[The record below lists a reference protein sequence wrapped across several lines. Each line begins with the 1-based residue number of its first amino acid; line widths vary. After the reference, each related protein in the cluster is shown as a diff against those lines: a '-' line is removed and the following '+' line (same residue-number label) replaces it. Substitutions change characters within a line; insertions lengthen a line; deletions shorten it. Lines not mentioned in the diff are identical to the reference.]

1 MFKNYL
7 KLTFR
12 NLLKHKVFSLI
23 NIAGLAIGIACSI
36 LIILF
41 VTFELSYDK
50 FHHKADRIYRLA
62 VRALIGDTKIKQT
75 FSSAITFK
83 MLLQDFPEIQQ
94 GVKFLNIRNAI
105 VNLDEKVFYESDVL
119 AVDAN
124 FFDVFSFRLVKG
136 SPGTVLSQ
144 PNSVVITEE
153 IAYKYFGE
161 KNVVGKILKIEF
173 PEIPGIRDFEITGIS
188 ENVPG
193 NSHFRYN
200 LLISS
205 ASFPDALNNTGWT
218 TNIFISYILLKEGA
232 SRKELEAKLPEFT
245 RKYMGGD
252 RFDQW
257 VARGNYWEYFLQP
270 LTEIHLHSDLSGEF
284 EPNGSAAYVYIF
296 LVVAVFIL
304 LIACINFM
312 NLTTAKSAARA
323 KEVGLRK
330 VVGSSRS
337 NLVKQF
343 LGESII
349 ISFIALAL
357 AIVLVECLLPVY
369 SNFIGRQLE
378 IHYFD
383 NFIVI
388 PSLFALALLVGLLSG
403 SYPAF
408 FISAFKPVSVLKGKL
423 KEGAK
428 SSWLRNT
435 LVIFQY
441 SISIILIIGTT
452 VVYKQLS
459 FIQNERLGFDKEHV
473 IVIKNP
479 QALSGNINPF
489 KEKLLQYPGVQ
500 KVSISHDVP
509 GKGTMNIGF
518 GAEEVKEGLPLN
530 LYCCDPGFKD
540 VMKLEMAQGRFF
552 SHDYPTDSSAVII
565 NEAALKVLGYDHPIN
580 KKLNDWLDPQGTFH
594 VIGVVKDFHYE
605 SMHQKVRPMGLFFLN
620 GTYKWPPNYISV
632 RLNPGNVS
640 QTIQRIE
647 NTWSAFSPKLPLEYS
662 FLDEDYDR
670 LYKNEQ
676 QTQQLFMVFSFL
688 AIFIACLGLL
698 GLASFMAQQRTKEIG
713 IRKALGATVNHIAVM
728 LSKDFTK
735 WVLLANL
742 AAWPVAYLAMH
753 KWLQDFA
760 YRIEISW
767 WMFVFA
773 GVLAFIIALL
783 TVSFQV
789 VRAARKNP
797 VDSLQYE

>member
-12 NLLKHKVFSLI
+12 NLLKHKVFSFI

-41 VTFELSYDK
+41 VTSELSYDK

-62 VRALIGDTKIKQT
+62 VKGLVSNTKIKHPL
-75 FSSAITFK
+75 SSAITFK
-83 MLLQDFPEIQQ
+83 MLLQDFPEIEQ
-94 GVKFLNIRNAI
+94 GVKFLYLGNII
-105 VNLDEKVFYESDVL
+105 VDTDEKVFCETNAA
-119 AVDAN
+119 AVDGN
-124 FFDVFSFRLVKG
+124 FFDVFSFPLVKG
-136 SPGTVLSQ
+136 SPETVLKR
-144 PNSVVITEE
+144 PNSVVITRE
-153 IAYKYFGE
+153 IAGKYFGE
-161 KNVVGKILKIEF
+161 NNALGKMLKIEL
-173 PEIPGIRDFEITGIS
+173 PGNLGTLDFEITGIS
-188 ENVPG
+188 ENVPD
-193 NSHFRYN
+193 NSHFHYN
-200 LLISS
+200 FLISLV
-205 ASFPDALNNTGWT
+205 SFPDVINNPHWHA
-218 TNIFISYILLKEGA
+218 NNFISYILLKER
-232 SRKELEAKLPEFT
+232 SSWKELEAKLPEFT
-245 RKYMGGD
+245 RKYLGGD
-252 RFDQW
+252 KFDQW
-257 VARGNYWEYFLQP
+257 VAKGNSWEYFLQP
-270 LTEIHLHSDLSGEF
+270 LTEIHLHSDLDWEF
-284 EPNGSAAYVYIF
+284 EPNGNAVYVYIF

-304 LIACINFM
+304 LVACVNFM

-349 ISFIALAL
+349 ISFIALVL
-357 AIVLVECLLPVY
+357 AIVIVESLLPAY

-378 IHYFD
+378 IRYFD

-388 PSLFALALLVGLLSG
+388 PSLIALALLVGLLSG

-441 SISIILIIGTT
+441 SISIILIIGTI
-452 VVYKQLS
+452 VIYKQLN
-459 FIQNERLGFDKEHV
+459 FIQNEKLGFDKEHV

-479 QALSGNINPF
+479 QALKGNISPF

-500 KVSISHDVP
+500 NVSISHRVP
-509 GKGTMNIGF
+509 GKTFNNFGF
-518 GAEEVKEGLPLN
+518 GAEGVKETFLLDIC
-530 LYCCDPGFKD
+530 CCDPEFKD
-540 VMKLEMAQGRFF
+540 VMKLEMARGRFF
-552 SHDYPTDSSAVII
+552 SRDYPTDSSGII
-565 NEAALKVLGYDHPIN
+565 LNEAALKVLGWDQPIN
-580 KKLNDWLDPQGTFH
+580 KKLDDGNPQNIFH

-605 SMHQKVRPMGLFFLN
+605 SMHQKVRPMGLLFLN
-620 GTYKWPPNYISV
+620 GTYKWPANYISV
-632 RLNPGNVS
+632 RVNPGNIS
-640 QTIQRIE
+640 QTIQLIE
-647 NTWSAFSPKLPLEYS
+647 NTWDAFSPKFPLEFS
-662 FLDEDYDR
+662 FLDEDYNR

-676 QTQQLFMVFSFL
+676 QTHQLFIIFSFL

-713 IRKALGATVNHIAVM
+713 IRKALGATVNHITVM
-728 LSKDFTK
+728 MSKDFTK
-735 WVLLANL
+735 WVLLANIV
-742 AAWPVAYLAMH
+742 AWPMAYLAMH

-760 YRIEISW
+760 YRIELSW

-789 VRAARKNP
+789 LRAARKNP
-797 VDSLQYE
+797 VESLQYE

>member
-1 MFKNYL
+1 MLKNYL

-23 NIAGLAIGIACSI
+23 NITGLAIGIACSI

-41 VTFELSYDK
+41 VTSELSYDK
-50 FHHKADRIYRLA
+50 FHHKAGRIYRLA

-75 FSSAITFK
+75 YSSAITFK
-83 MLLQDFPEIQQ
+83 MLLQDFPEIEQ
-94 GVKFLNIRNAI
+94 GVKFYNLRNRI
-105 VNLDEKVFYESDVL
+105 VHTGEKVFYESDVF

-124 FFDVFSFRLVKG
+124 FFDVFSFPLVKG
-136 SPGTVLSQ
+136 SPGTVLSR
-144 PNSVVITEE
+144 PNSVVITKK
-153 IAYKYFGE
+153 IASKYFGE
-161 KNVVGKILKIEF
+161 NNAVGKMLKIEF
-173 PEIPGIRDFEITGIS
+173 SGNPGTLDFEITGVS

-193 NSHFRYN
+193 NSHFHYN
-200 LLISS
+200 FLISLV
-205 ASFPDALNNTGWT
+205 SFPDVINNPGWT
-218 TNIFISYILLKEGA
+218 ANNFISYFVLKEGS

-252 RFDQW
+252 KFDQW
-257 VARGNYWEYFLQP
+257 VAKGNYWEYYLQP
-270 LTEIHLHSDLSGEF
+270 LTEIHLHSDLSGEI
-284 EPNGSAAYVYIF
+284 EPNGNAAYVYIF
-296 LVVAVFIL
+296 LLVAVFIL

-323 KEVGLRK
+323 KEVGIRK

-349 ISFIALAL
+349 TSFIALAL
-357 AIVLVECLLPVY
+357 AIVIVESLLHTY

-383 NFIVI
+383 NFIII
-388 PSLFALALLVGLLSG
+388 PSIIGLALIVGLLSG

-408 FISAFKPVSVLKGKL
+408 FLSAFRPVSVLKGKL
-423 KEGAK
+423 KEGIK
-428 SSWLRNT
+428 SSWLRNI

-441 SISIILIIGTT
+441 SISIILIIGTI
-452 VVYKQLS
+452 VVYKQLI

-473 IVIKNP
+473 IMVKNP
-479 QALSGNINPF
+479 QALGGNIGPF
-489 KEKLLQYPGVQ
+489 KEKLLQYSSVQ
-500 KVSISHDVP
+500 NVTISHRVP
-509 GKGTMNIGF
+509 GKTLNNIGF
-518 GAEEVKEGLPLN
+518 GAEEVKENFTLN
-530 LYCCDPGFKD
+530 LCCCDPDFKD

-552 SHDYPTDSSAVII
+552 SRDYPTDSSAVII
-565 NEAALKVLGYDHPIN
+565 NEAALKVFGWDQPLN
-580 KKLNDWLDPQGTFH
+580 KKLHDWSNPRNIFH

-605 SMHQKVRPMGLFFLN
+605 SMHQKVRPMALLFLK
-620 GTYKWPPNYISV
+620 GTYKWPANYISV
-632 RLNPGNVS
+632 RVNPGNIS
-640 QTIQRIE
+640 QTIQLIE
-647 NTWSAFSPKLPLEYS
+647 NTWEAFSPKLALAYS

-676 QTQQLFMVFSFL
+676 QTHQLFIVFSFL

-713 IRKALGATVNHIAVM
+713 IRKALGATVHHITVM

-742 AAWPVAYLAMH
+742 MAWPVAYLAMH

-789 VRAARKNP
+789 LKAARKNP
-797 VDSLQYE
+797 VESLQYE

>member
-1 MFKNYL
+1 MLKNYL

-23 NIAGLAIGIACSI
+23 NITGLAIGIACSI
-36 LIILF
+36 LIIFF

-50 FHHKADRIYRLA
+50 FHHKAGRIYRLA
-62 VRALIGDTKIKQT
+62 VKGLVSNTKINST
-75 FSSAITFK
+75 YSSAITFK
-83 MLLQDFPEIQQ
+83 MLFQDFPEIEQ
-94 GVKFLNIRNAI
+94 GVKFLNFRNII
-105 VNLDEKVFYESDVL
+105 VNTDEKVFHESDVF

-124 FFDVFSFRLVKG
+124 FFDVFSFPLIKG
-136 SPGTVLSQ
+136 SPGTVLSR
-144 PNSVVITEE
+144 PNSVVITKE
-153 IAYKYFGE
+153 IASKYFG
-161 KNVVGKILKIEF
+161 KNNAMGKILKIEL
-173 PEIPGIRDFEITGIS
+173 PDNRGTVDFEITGVS

-193 NSHFRYN
+193 NSHFHYN
-200 LLISS
+200 FLISLV
-205 ASFPDALNNTGWT
+205 SFPDLINNPFWSA
-218 TNIFISYILLKEGA
+218 NNFISYIVLKEGS
-232 SRKELEAKLPEFT
+232 SRKELEAKFPGFT

-252 RFDQW
+252 RFDKW
-257 VARGNYWEYFLQP
+257 VAKGNFWEYYLQP

-284 EPNGSAAYVYIF
+284 EPNGNAAYVYIC
-296 LVVAVFIL
+296 LLIAIFIL

-312 NLTTAKSAARA
+312 NLTTAKSAGRA

-349 ISFIALAL
+349 VSFIALTL
-357 AIVLVECLLPVY
+357 AIVIVECLLPLY
-369 SNFIGRQLE
+369 SHFIGRQLG

-388 PSLFALALLVGLLSG
+388 PSLIALALLVGLLSG

-408 FISAFKPVSVLKGKL
+408 FLSAFRPASVLKGKL
-423 KEGAK
+423 KEGIK
-428 SSWLRNT
+428 SSWLRNI

-452 VVYKQLS
+452 VVYKQLI

-479 QALSGNINPF
+479 QALSGNISAF
-489 KEKLLQYPGVQ
+489 KEKLLQYSGVQ
-500 KVSISHDVP
+500 HVSISHRVP
-509 GKGTMNIGF
+509 GKTFNNIGF
-518 GAEEVKEGLPLN
+518 GVEGVEETFLLN
-530 LYCCDPGFKD
+530 LCCCDPEFKD
-540 VMKLEMAQGRFF
+540 VMKLKMARGRFF
-552 SHDYPTDSSAVII
+552 SRDYPTDSSAII
-565 NEAALKVLGYDHPIN
+565 LNEAALKVLGWDQPIN
-580 KKLNDWLDPQGTFH
+580 KKLDDGNPQGIFH

-605 SMHQKVRPMGLFFLN
+605 SMHQKVRPMGFLFLN
-620 GTYKWPPNYISV
+620 GTYKWQANYISV
-632 RLNPGNVS
+632 RVNPGNIS
-640 QTIQRIE
+640 QTIQLIE
-647 NTWSAFSPKLPLEYS
+647 NTWDSFSPKLPLEYS

-676 QTQQLFMVFSFL
+676 QTHQLFIIFSFL

-698 GLASFMAQQRTKEIG
+698 GLASFMAEQRTKEIG
-713 IRKALGATVNHIAVM
+713 IRKALGATVNHITVM

-735 WVLLANL
+735 WVLVANL
-742 AAWPVAYLAMH
+742 VAWPAAYLAMH
-753 KWLQDFA
+753 EWLQDFA
-760 YRIEISW
+760 YRIKISW

-773 GVLAFIIALL
+773 GMLAFIIALV

-789 VRAARKNP
+789 FKAARKNP
-797 VDSLQYE
+797 VESLQYE